1 MISWML
7 FGGLASIPI
16 AATGCSAPI
25 QPIFDVVLAV
35 QPVSIGSTIHLS
47 DLATLAAQKNVP
59 LRHPAYVITS
69 VALATLF
76 ASWLRIAVTCSVQKV

>member
-7 FGGLASIPI
+7 VGGLAFMPT
-16 AATGCSAPI
+16 AASGCSASI

-47 DLATLAAQKNVP
+47 DLAALAAQKNVP
-59 LRHPAYVITS
+59 LRHPAYGYYTN
-69 VALATLF
+69 
-76 ASWLRIAVTCSVQKV
+76 RPKH